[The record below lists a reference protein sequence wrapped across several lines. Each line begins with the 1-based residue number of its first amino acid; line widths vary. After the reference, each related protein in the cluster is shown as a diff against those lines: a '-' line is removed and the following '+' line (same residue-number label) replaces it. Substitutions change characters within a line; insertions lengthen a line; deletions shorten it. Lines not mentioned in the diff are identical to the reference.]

1 MIVCYRLNC
10 APASLLLI
18 TCAGRSATA
27 GVHQRVHAMRREE
40 LEDLFLKAHDENLAL
55 KRQARAYEDE
65 RKT

>member
-1 MIVCYRLNC
+1 
-10 APASLLLI
+10 
-18 TCAGRSATA
+18 
-27 GVHQRVHAMRREE
+27 MRREE